1 MPGIIRHTLSSIL
14 VGTALLATGAAHAQA
29 PAIDH
34 VDPPFWWAGMHEQ
47 RLQLMVHGPAIAD
60 LEPALA
66 YPGVRI
72 AQVTRVANRNY
83 LFIDLVVDPKAAP
96 GSLRIDFR
104 GTGDARG
111 RSASTTYRLL
121 AREAGSAERKG
132 FDTQDA
138 IYQVMPDRFANGDS
152 TNDSVAGLADKLD
165 RKLGHGRHGGD
176 IQGMIDHLD
185 YIAGM
190 GFTQLWPTPLVE
202 NDMPAASYHGYAATD
217 HYKIDPRY
225 GSNDDFVRLSKEARK
240 HGIGLIQDVVLSHIG
255 KNHWWMKDLPTPD
268 WINHPGKFVPTRH
281 HRTAVQDPYAS
292 KEDASNFTTGWFS
305 PGMPDMNQTNPLVAN
320 YLIQNNIWWI
330 EYAGLSG
337 LRIDT
342 FGYSDGAFLSEY
354 TKRLMAEY
362 PHLNMVGEEWSKLPA
377 GVSHWQRGKV
387 NFDGYVSSM
396 PSLMDFPLTEAMR
409 TALAPKERGDESR
422 NNIFNEV
429 YETLSLDYLY
439 PDPSR
444 LVLFEANHDMARLYS
459 VVGEDID
466 RWKMDLAFVMTMP
479 RIPQFYTGDELL
491 MTSATKERD
500 DNSYRHDF
508 PGGWAG
514 DKVNAFTGAGL
525 TPRQREAQE
534 FVKKLVN
541 WRKNSPVIHHG
552 KLMHYGPENNTYVYF
567 RYDEHKK
574 VMVALNANDKETVLD
589 AARFHEMLSGV
600 ASGRD
605 VLTGKVYALKDEIR
619 LPAKSTLILEI

>member
-1 MPGIIRHTLSSIL
+1 MPGTIRHTLSSIL
-14 VGTALLATGAAHAQA
+14 VGTALLATGAARAQA

-111 RSASTTYRLL
+111 RGTSTTYRLL

-138 IYQVMPDRFANGDS
+138 IYQVMPDRFANGDA

-342 FGYSDGAFLSEY
+342 FGYSDGAFLTDY

-377 GVSHWQRGKV
+377 VVSHWQRGKV

-409 TALAPKERGDESR
+409 TALAPRERGDESR

-491 MTSATKERD
+491 MTSATKQRD

-525 TPRQREAQE
+525 TARQREAQE

-589 AARFHEMLSGV
+589 AARFHEMLSGA

-605 VLTGKVYALKDEIR
+605 VLTGKSYALKDEIR

>member
-1 MPGIIRHTLSSIL
+1 MPGPIRHTLASIL
-14 VGTALLATGAAHAQA
+14 IGTALVAAATASFPARAQA

-34 VDPPFWWAGMHEQ
+34 VEPPFWWAGMHEQ
-47 RLQLMVHGPAIAD
+47 RVQLMVHGPAIAER
-60 LEPALA
+60 EPALD

-83 LFIDLVVDPKAAP
+83 LFIDLVVDGKAAP
-96 GSLRIDFR
+96 GDVRIDFR
-104 GTGDARG
+104 GKGEAVG
-111 RSASTTYRLL
+111 YTYRLL
-121 AREAGSAERKG
+121 AREPGSSQRHG

-138 IYQVMPDRFANGDS
+138 IYQVMPDRFANGD
-152 TNDSVAGLADKLD
+152 TKNDSVAGMADKLD

-225 GSNDDFVRLSKEARK
+225 GSNEDYVRLAKEARK

-255 KNHWWMKDLPTPD
+255 KSHWWMKDMPTPD
-268 WINHPGKFVPTRH
+268 WINHPGQFVPTRH
-281 HRTAVQDPYAS
+281 HRTAVQDPYAA
-292 KEDASNFTTGWFS
+292 KEDADNFTTGWFS

-320 YLIQNNIWWI
+320 YLIQNHIWWI

-342 FGYSDGAFLSEY
+342 FGYSDGAFLTEY
-354 TKRLMAEY
+354 TRRLMAEY
-362 PHLNMVGEEWSKLPA
+362 PKLNMVGEEWSKLPA
-377 GVSHWQRGKV
+377 VVSHWQRGKV
-387 NFDGYVSSM
+387 NFNGYVSSM
-396 PSLMDFPLTEAMR
+396 PSMMDFPLTEAMR
-409 TALAPKERGDESR
+409 TALSDDNKTNR
-422 NNIFNEV
+422 NRFDGV
-429 YETLSLDYLY
+429 YETLSQDYLY

-444 LVLFEANHDMARLYS
+444 LVLFDANHDMARIYS
-459 VVGEDID
+459 VVGEDFD
-466 RWKMDLAFVMTMP
+466 RYKMDIAFVMTMP

-491 MTSATKERD
+491 MTSATKDRD

-525 TPRQREAQE
+525 TAREREAQA

-567 RYDEHKK
+567 RYDGERK
-574 VMVALNANDKETVLD
+574 VMVAFNANDKETVLD
-589 AARFHEMLSGV
+589 AGRFHEMLDGV
-600 ASGRD
+600 ESGRD
-605 VLTGKVYALKDEIR
+605 VLTGKTYGLKGEIR